1 MFHYRDFGCFPPP
14 ERAGP
19 HRRLY
24 RKRYG
29 LLQVVRSRCELS
41 FPVIFCLFL
50 LSAVR
55 KSFSHPLVNESAH
68 VEQSKE
74 RNQTQNWAAEARNR
88 LAKQRGKKPETTAGQ
103 IWALWPDI
111 KNALAEGQRIRS
123 IRQLLEE
130 HAGIVVTTA
139 SLTTYISR
147 CRRKEIR
154 TPRMPVSAESS
165 PDGANIAHHPIS
177 ADDPMAGAREALS
190 RPRFDIR
197 KLHGDGDPTDR
208 KLI

>member
-1 MFHYRDFGCFPPP
+1 
-14 ERAGP
+14 
-19 HRRLY
+19 
-24 RKRYG
+24 
-29 LLQVVRSRCELS
+29 
-41 FPVIFCLFL
+41 
-50 LSAVR
+50 
-55 KSFSHPLVNESAH
+55 

-111 KNALAEGQRIRS
+111 KNALAEGQRIRT

-147 CRRKEIR
+147 SRRKEAR
-154 TPRMPVSAESS
+154 TAKNSASAES
-165 PDGANIAHHPIS
+165 PTFGANIQHAQIS
-177 ADDPMAGAREALS
+177 ADDPMAGAREAL
-190 RPRFDIR
+190 RKPRFDIR

-208 KLI
+208 NLI

>member
-1 MFHYRDFGCFPPP
+1 
-14 ERAGP
+14 
-19 HRRLY
+19 
-24 RKRYG
+24 
-29 LLQVVRSRCELS
+29 
-41 FPVIFCLFL
+41 
-50 LSAVR
+50 
-55 KSFSHPLVNESAH
+55 

-111 KNALAEGQRIRS
+111 KNALAAGQRIRT

-130 HAGIVVTTA
+130 HAGIAVTTA
-139 SLTTYISR
+139 SLTTYIGR

-154 TPRMPVSAESS
+154 TAKMPVAGGS
-165 PDGANIAHHPIS
+165 PTGGANIPHHPIP
-177 ADDPMAGAREALS
+177 ANDPMAGAREALS
-190 RPRFDIR
+190 KPRFDIR

-208 KLI
+208 NLV